1 MTGKQEKRSMGKTRI
16 VWLAV
21 AAQLLMSCANK
32 GAGPQGGPRDV
43 AAPTERTCSPT
54 RNATNV
60 HPKRVELW
68 FDENIQLK
76 DAQKNIVVSPPQEI
90 APVIT
95 ANGKKLT
102 VEFSDTLRENTTY
115 SIDFGN
121 AVCDLN
127 EGNALKGYTYAFST
141 GASIDNMEM
150 SGTVLNAQTLSPIDG
165 MIVGL
170 YEPFDTARQD
180 SVGPRYRMPARI
192 ARSDE
197 NGKFTIRNVKEG
209 RYEVFALK
217 DANGDYLY
225 TEGEMFGWLDSSVT
239 TRSEQVTVNDT
250 VWRKRDSEKDGAEG
264 DSMVVDS
271 IVQRTETLFYPNDLL
286 LLASMN
292 KPSRQR
298 VVKTTRPMANRVDIY
313 MQETSETAPRIAL
326 AEGDGQLMTTY
337 NTGKDSIKVWIADSA
352 TQWTEVVALT
362 VTYERQDSAGSTV
375 TETDTV
381 KARYNIKNLRRQVE
395 KERESAKGNSVQLTL
410 PKNKVQEWETAVI
423 TAPAPM
429 TRFDTE
435 KVHLLATADSVWK
448 AVDSVSFILM
458 PADTT
463 NSAYAKVN
471 LRADWKQD
479 MKYRVEV
486 DSDAV
491 TTIDGKVNSR
501 QQSEWVIDGKEN
513 YANLVVF
520 VIPEDEALTEQLEK
534 ARLQLLSDHD
544 DVVSELPYEKDGT
557 RFEYVQPDT
566 YFLRMYVDENGD
578 ERYTPGDWMLNRQA
592 EATYYMKEGMKLR
605 ANWDVEQEWNPS
617 LKDIETMKPKVLL
630 ENEKD

>member
-1 MTGKQEKRSMGKTRI
+1 MGKTRI

-21 AAQLLMSCANK
+21 AAQLLMACANK
-32 GAGPQGGPRDV
+32 GAGPQGGPQDV
-43 AAPTERTCSPT
+43 AAPRERTCSPT

-102 VEFSDTLRENTTY
+102 VEFNDTLRENTTY

-141 GASIDNMEM
+141 GASIDSMEM
-150 SGTVLNAQTLSPIDG
+150 SGTVLNAQTLSPMEG

-180 SVGPRYRMPARI
+180 SVGPRYKMPTRI

-239 TRSEQVTVNDT
+239 TRAEQVTVSDT
-250 VWRKRDSEKDGAEG
+250 VWRKRDKEKDGAEG

-362 VTYERQDSAGSTV
+362 VTYGRQDSAGSTV

-395 KERESAKGNSVQLTL
+395 KERVSVKGNAVQLTL

-423 TAPAPM
+423 TSPAPM
-429 TRFDTE
+429 TRFDAK

-448 AVDSVSFILM
+448 AVGPVAFIYTS
-458 PADTT
+458 ADTT

-520 VIPEDEALTEQLEK
+520 VMPEDDALTKQLEK

-557 RFEYVQPDT
+557 HFEYVQPDT

>member
-1 MTGKQEKRSMGKTRI
+1 MGKTRI

-21 AAQLLMSCANK
+21 AAQLLMACANK
-32 GAGPQGGPRDV
+32 GAGPQGGPQDV
-43 AAPTERTCSPT
+43 AAPRERTCSPT

-60 HPKRVELW
+60 YPKRVELW

-102 VEFSDTLRENTTY
+102 VEFNDTLRENTTY

-150 SGTVLNAQTLSPIDG
+150 SGTVLNAQTLSPMEG

-239 TRSEQVTVNDT
+239 TRSEHVTVNDT

-395 KERESAKGNSVQLTL
+395 KERVSVKGNAVQLTL

-423 TAPAPM
+423 TSPAPM
-429 TRFDTE
+429 TRFDAK

-448 AVDSVSFILM
+448 AVGSVAFIYTS
-458 PADTT
+458 ADTAK
-463 NSAYAKVN
+463 SAYTKVN
-471 LRADWKQD
+471 VRTDWKQD
-479 MKYRVEV
+479 MKYKVEV

-491 TTIDGKVNSR
+491 TTIDGKVNDR
-501 QQSEWVIDGKEN
+501 QQSEWTIDSKEN

-520 VIPEDEALTEQLEK
+520 VMPEDDALTKQLEK

-578 ERYTPGDWMLNRQA
+578 ERYTPGDWMKNRQA

-617 LKDIETMKPKVLL
+617 SKDIETMKPKVLL